1 MQISWEQRY
10 AQRTRRMKSSAI
22 RELLKITR
30 RLDMISFSGGLPAP
44 EVFPAEKMA
53 QVTQHILRTDSA
65 QALQYG
71 PSEGY
76 PPLRELIAQR
86 MTQDG
91 LKLTAENVLIT
102 TGSQQALDLLGKI
115 FFDPGDTVLVESPT
129 YMGALTSWNPYE
141 VEYMTLP
148 SDEHGLITSGLDD
161 ALRAE
166 PKCLYVLPTFQN
178 PGGTTLP
185 LERRRQLI
193 AAINRYGVPTIED
206 DPYGQL
212 RFEGEA
218 LPSLLLL
225 DSQQRTQDGD
235 AYQGNVIYVGTFSK
249 VLAPG
254 LRVAWVVAP
263 GEVIRKLVQAKQGAD
278 LHTPSLNQMLVYEL
292 VREGFIEQHLPEI
305 LRLYRERRDVMLEAL
320 AQYFPPG
327 ASWTHPEGGLFIWV
341 TLPEW
346 MDTTEVLR
354 VAVERG
360 VAFVPGVSFH
370 ARGGGVNTM
379 RLNFS
384 HSSPEKLREGVAR
397 LGQVLHEMSEKKVN
411 S

>member
-1 MQISWEQRY
+1 MQISWEQLY
-10 AQRTRRMKSSAI
+10 AQRTGRMKSSAI

-30 RLDMISFSGGLPAP
+30 RPDMISFSGGLPAP

-53 QVTQHILRTDSA
+53 RVAQHILRTDGA

-71 PSEGY
+71 PTEGY

-91 LKLTAENVLIT
+91 LRLTAENVLIT

-148 SDEHGLITSGLDD
+148 SDQHGLITANLDD

-193 AAINRYGVPTIED
+193 AAINRRGVPVIED

-225 DSQQRTQDGD
+225 DSQQQARNGG
-235 AYQGNVIYVGTFSK
+235 AYQGNIIYVGTFSK

-278 LHTPSLNQMLVYEL
+278 LHTASLNQMIVYEL
-292 VREGFIEQHLPEI
+292 VREGFIEQHLPEM

-320 AQYFPPG
+320 ARYFPPG
-327 ASWTHPEGGLFIWV
+327 ASWTHPEGGLFLWV

-346 MDTTEVLR
+346 MDATEVLR
-354 VAVERG
+354 AAVERG
-360 VAFVPGVSFH
+360 VAFVPGASFH
-370 ARGGGVNTM
+370 ARGGGANTM

-397 LGQVLHEMSEKKVN
+397 LGQVLYEMSEKKVN

>member
-30 RLDMISFSGGLPAP
+30 HPDMISFSGGLPAP
-44 EVFPAEKMA
+44 EVFPTEKIA
-53 QVTQHILRTDSA
+53 QVTQQILRSNGVE
-65 QALQYG
+65 ALQYG
-71 PSEGY
+71 PTEGY
-76 PPLRELIAQR
+76 PPLRELVAER
-86 MTQDG
+86 MSQDG
-91 LKLTAENVLIT
+91 LRLTAENILIT

-115 FFDPGDTVLVESPT
+115 LFDPGDTVLVESPT

-148 SDEHGLITSGLDD
+148 SDQHGLITAHLDD
-161 ALRAE
+161 ALRAA
-166 PKCLYVLPTFQN
+166 PKSLYVLPTFQN

-185 LERRRQLI
+185 LERRWQLI
-193 AAINRYGVPTIED
+193 AAAKRYGVPVIED

-225 DSQQRTQDGD
+225 EGQQRAGDGA

-254 LRVAWVVAP
+254 LRVAWVAAP

-278 LHTPSLNQMLVYEL
+278 LHTASLNQMLVYEL
-292 VREGFIEQHLPEI
+292 LREGFIEQHLPTI

-320 AQYFPPG
+320 EQYFPPG
-327 ASWTHPEGGLFIWV
+327 ASWTHPEGGLFLWV

-346 MDTTEVLR
+346 MDATAVLR
-354 VAVERG
+354 AAVERG

-370 ARGGGVNTM
+370 ARGGGANTL

-384 HSSPEKLREGVAR
+384 HSSPEKICEGVAR
-397 LGQVLHEMSEKKVN
+397 LGQVLYEMVEKRV
-411 S
+411 SQ

>member
-10 AQRTRRMKSSAI
+10 ARRTQRMKSSAI

-30 RLDMISFSGGLPAP
+30 RADMISFSGGLPAP
-44 EVFPAEKMA
+44 EVFPTEKMA
-53 QVTQHILRTDSA
+53 QVTQQILRSDGV

-71 PSEGY
+71 PTEGY

-86 MTQDG
+86 MSQDG
-91 LKLTAENVLIT
+91 LRVTAENVLIT
-102 TGSQQALDLLGKI
+102 TGSQQVLDLLGKI
-115 FFDPGDTVLVESPT
+115 LLDPGDSLLVESPT
-129 YMGALTSWNPYE
+129 YMGALTSFNPYE
-141 VEYMTLP
+141 IEYITLP
-148 SDEHGLITSGLDD
+148 SDQHGLITEGLDD

-166 PKCLYVLPTFQN
+166 PKFLYVLPTFQN

-185 LERRRQLI
+185 LERRHQLI
-193 AAINRYGVPTIED
+193 ATINHHGVPVIED
-206 DPYGQL
+206 DPYGEL
-212 RFEGEA
+212 RFEGEP

-225 DSQQRTQDGD
+225 DSQRQSQSDA
-235 AYQGNVIYVGTFSK
+235 AYQGNVVYVGTFSK

-278 LHTPSLNQMLVYEL
+278 LQTASLNQMIVYEFM
-292 VREGFIEQHLPEI
+292 REGLIEQQLPMMR
-305 LRLYRERRDVMLEAL
+305 RLYRERRDVMLEAL

-327 ASWTHPEGGLFIWV
+327 SSWTRPEGGLFIWV

-346 MDTTEVLR
+346 MDTTELLR
-354 VAVERG
+354 VAVEHG
-360 VAFVPGVSFH
+360 VAFVPGASFH
-370 ARGGGVNTM
+370 AHGGGANTM

-384 HSSPEKLREGVAR
+384 HSSPEKICEGIAR
-397 LGQVLHEMSEKKVN
+397 LGQALYAMMEEKV
-411 S
+411 SR